1 MLLFLK
7 AYENMKKRAKKAAA
21 DNKVQGLKTGGGAFD
36 TQLTSTAEK
45 LLTMLGNRATPL
57 SNVYDSDAT
66 FNGTVWLPAILK

>member
-1 MLLFLK
+1 MMLFLK
-7 AYENMKKRAKKAAA
+7 AYDNMKKRAKKAAA
-21 DNKVQGLKTGGGAFD
+21 DNKVQRLKTGGGTFD

-66 FNGTVWLPAILK
+66 FSGTV